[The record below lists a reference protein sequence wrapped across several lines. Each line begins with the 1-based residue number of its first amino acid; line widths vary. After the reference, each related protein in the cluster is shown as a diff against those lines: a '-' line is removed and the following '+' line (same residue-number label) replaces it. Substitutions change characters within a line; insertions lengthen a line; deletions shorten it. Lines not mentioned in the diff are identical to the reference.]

1 MGLLQLMLG
10 VLGFTVLLSS
20 LFLTILVRR
29 QAAHQKRSEAYIEVA
44 KYLGENPTLFKKVNQ
59 LVKLESTTK
68 ILSLVFFLGG
78 WIVYSINDF
87 LIISLDDSV
96 RVMILWTSIVLFVI
110 LTIVQMM
117 LEFRHKKLLAFPLSN
132 ISPVE
137 NTAGEKRWILSK
149 ILLMIGTAIL
159 TAWLQLVAQ

>member
-1 MGLLQLMLG
+1 
-10 VLGFTVLLSS
+10 
-20 LFLTILVRR
+20 
-29 QAAHQKRSEAYIEVA
+29 KRSEAYIEVA

-68 ILSLVFFLGG
+68 ILSLVFFLSG

-117 LEFRHKKLLAFPLSN
+117 LEFRHK
-132 ISPVE
+132 
-137 NTAGEKRWILSK
+137 
-149 ILLMIGTAIL
+149 
-159 TAWLQLVAQ
+159 

>member
-1 MGLLQLMLG
+1 M
-10 VLGFTVLLSS
+10 
-20 LFLTILVRR
+20 R
-29 QAAHQKRSEAYIEVA
+29 
-44 KYLGENPTLFKKVNQ
+44 
-59 LVKLESTTK
+59 
-68 ILSLVFFLGG
+68 
-78 WIVYSINDF
+78 IVYSINDF

-117 LEFRHKKLLAFPLSN
+117 LEFRHKKLLASPLSN
-132 ISPVE
+132 ISLVE

-159 TAWLQLVAQ
+159 TTWLQLVAQ

>member
-1 MGLLQLMLG
+1 
-10 VLGFTVLLSS
+10 
-20 LFLTILVRR
+20 
-29 QAAHQKRSEAYIEVA
+29 
-44 KYLGENPTLFKKVNQ
+44 
-59 LVKLESTTK
+59 
-68 ILSLVFFLGG
+68 
-78 WIVYSINDF
+78 YSINDF

-117 LEFRHKKLLAFPLSN
+117 LEFRHKKLLASPLSN
-132 ISPVE
+132 ISLVE

-159 TAWLQLVAQ
+159 TTWLQLVAQ

>member
-59 LVKLESTTK
+59 LVKLE
-68 ILSLVFFLGG
+68 
-78 WIVYSINDF
+78 
-87 LIISLDDSV
+87 
-96 RVMILWTSIVLFVI
+96 
-110 LTIVQMM
+110 
-117 LEFRHKKLLAFPLSN
+117 
-132 ISPVE
+132 
-137 NTAGEKRWILSK
+137 
-149 ILLMIGTAIL
+149 
-159 TAWLQLVAQ
+159 AQQRFYHWCFS